1 MWNGTEEEDSLL
13 LLIHFLTKFQKRLQE
28 KSDETNFE
36 MKKILIIG
44 KLFDQSCI
52 EIEIVL
58 EEIFNPF
65 NRLAAQQLATE
76 FTV

>member
-1 MWNGTEEEDSLL
+1 
-13 LLIHFLTKFQKRLQE
+13 
-28 KSDETNFE
+28 

>member
-1 MWNGTEEEDSLL
+1 MWNGTEEEGSLL
-13 LLIHFLTKFQKRLQE
+13 LLIHFQKRLQE
-28 KSDETNFE
+28 KKRRNEFWNEENFDNLYR
-36 MKKILIIG
+36 KF
-44 KLFDQSCI
+44 FDQSCI

>member
-1 MWNGTEEEDSLL
+1 MERKKKALCYYWSIFKKDCKKKNN
-13 LLIHFLTKFQKRLQE
+13 
-28 KSDETNFE
+28 ETNFE

-44 KLFDQSCI
+44 KLFDIDQSCI

>member
-1 MWNGTEEEDSLL
+1 
-13 LLIHFLTKFQKRLQE
+13 
-28 KSDETNFE
+28 

-44 KLFDQSCI
+44 KLFDIDQSCI